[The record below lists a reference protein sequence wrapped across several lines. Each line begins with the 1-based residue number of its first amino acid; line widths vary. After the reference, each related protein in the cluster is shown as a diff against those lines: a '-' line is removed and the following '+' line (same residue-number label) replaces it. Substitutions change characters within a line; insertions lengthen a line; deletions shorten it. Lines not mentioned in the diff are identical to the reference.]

1 MTAELR
7 LSPLP
12 GTRPGQGLNAPE
24 SRGSGASATSA
35 VNSAAT
41 RTAASARAATL
52 PGDPSFWEVWTQ
64 SLISQL
70 PVPGLDPAGSGDE
83 EAGVTPLT
91 LPGILPI
98 ISTSVL
104 GDSLQGLPAW
114 TWLALTSGLNA
125 TGTSAPDQLGQTD
138 PVEQAGAAGS
148 GTQPPE
154 TARPGEDG
162 SVARLVA
169 LASARYGVPAG
180 LVMSVIAQE
189 SGFHPNAQS
198 PAGAQGLMQLMPDTA
213 RMLGV
218 TDPFDPAQNIE
229 GGVRYLAQLLAR
241 YGGDVPRALAAYNAG
256 PAAVDHYGGIP
267 PYPET
272 VQYVQ
277 SVLSRWTGTAR

>member
-24 SRGSGASATSA
+24 PRGSSASATSA
-35 VNSAAT
+35 VNSAASG
-41 RTAASARAATL
+41 TAASARAATL
-52 PGDPSFWEVWTQ
+52 PADPSFWEVWTQ

-70 PVPGLDPAGSGDE
+70 PVPGLDPAESGDE
-83 EAGVTPLT
+83 AGFTPLT
-91 LPGILPI
+91 LPGIPPG
-98 ISTSVL
+98 ISTPVL

-125 TGTSAPDQLGQTD
+125 TGTSAPDQPGQTD
-138 PVEQAGAAGS
+138 PVEQTGATGT
-148 GTQPPE
+148 GTQPPG

-189 SGFHPNAQS
+189 SGFRPNAQS

-218 TDPFDPAQNIE
+218 TDPFDPAQNID
-229 GGVRYLAQLLAR
+229 GGVRYLAQLLTR